1 MVKKEWNGILAEKE
15 VYLKGEWNDL
25 SEFQFIRQDVLASW
39 EKAKRFDFGQE
50 MISRRK
56 IAAPELLQ
64 ETTRK
69 YSFIIEIT
77 SSMMDTF
84 QGFVKSDFAFYLCDT
99 NCMLLLQAG
108 DLIEEISKTD
118 KIVGSIMDEESIGT
132 SSHLLCIQQQKP
144 IQLLGP
150 EHYCKDFWNFVG
162 SSAPIFDQNDRL
174 IGSIDIIQRMPKEPW
189 LKQFEDF
196 CAYTLGFLTTM
207 ANVISLQLKISSK
220 NEHLKATNRSLTE
233 SHKKLKT
240 MSDTLNSTLTLMDY
254 GVVTINYE
262 GKIIH
267 ANEKAYDV
275 LHLNSTYEH
284 NIVEFF
290 AGYPDFMEDV
300 KSGRKTEI
308 EDNFVVNFYGKKYVV
323 TANPIIN
330 QETGSMEVAVL
341 SFLNDQSIS
350 TVAHNRSGAYAKF
363 SFDGIIGN
371 SSVIR
376 EAIRKAR
383 QYAASPENI
392 LLLGESGTG
401 KELFAQAIHN
411 NNDEQRPFI
420 AVNCAAIPRSL
431 IESELFGYE
440 GGTFT
445 GAERKG
451 RPGKIELANG
461 GTLFLDEI
469 GDMPL
474 ELQAVLLR
482 TLQDKKIMRVGGNKY
497 LEISF
502 RLIAS
507 TNRNLYQMVK
517 DGFFRPD
524 LYYRLS
530 VLTIRIPPLRERFG
544 DIDLLTDYCVDNY
557 CKKVGMPKPEIS
569 DQVRRELNKYY
580 WPGNV
585 RQLENAIIYC
595 INTSKGNIIL
605 PQDLPWEIQAEN
617 YNPLPEKHKEQQGD
631 TVLSMSEIEKKSML
645 MALAKTNNNAIK
657 SAELLGMGKSTFYR
671 KLKRYE
677 IEI

>member
-1 MVKKEWNGILAEKE
+1 MG
-15 VYLKGEWNDL
+15 
-25 SEFQFIRQDVLASW
+25 
-39 EKAKRFDFGQE
+39 
-50 MISRRK
+50 
-56 IAAPELLQ
+56 
-64 ETTRK
+64 
-69 YSFIIEIT
+69 
-77 SSMMDTF
+77 
-84 QGFVKSDFAFYLCDT
+84 
-99 NCMLLLQAG
+99 
-108 DLIEEISKTD
+108 
-118 KIVGSIMDEESIGT
+118 
-132 SSHLLCIQQQKP
+132 
-144 IQLLGP
+144 
-150 EHYCKDFWNFVG
+150 
-162 SSAPIFDQNDRL
+162 
-174 IGSIDIIQRMPKEPW
+174 
-189 LKQFEDF
+189 
-196 CAYTLGFLTTM
+196 
-207 ANVISLQLKISSK
+207 
-220 NEHLKATNRSLTE
+220 
-233 SHKKLKT
+233 
-240 MSDTLNSTLTLMDY
+240 DTLNTTLTLMDY

-267 ANEKAYDV
+267 ANEKAYDI
-275 LHLNSTYEH
+275 LRLNSNHEH
-284 NIVEFF
+284 KIADFF
-290 AGYPDFMEDV
+290 GGYPDFIEDV
-300 KSGRKTEI
+300 KNGQKTEI
-308 EDNFVVNFYGKKYVV
+308 EDNFVVNFYGKKFIV

-330 QETGSMEVAVL
+330 QETGAMEVAVL

-350 TVAHNRSGAYAKF
+350 TVAHNRSGSYAQF

-371 SSVIR
+371 SIVIK
-376 EAIRKAR
+376 EAIRKAK

-411 NNDEQRPFI
+411 SNDEQQPFI

-451 RPGKIELANG
+451 RPGKIELSNG

-507 TNRNLYQMVK
+507 TNRDLYQMVN
-517 DGFFRPD
+517 DGLFRPD

-530 VLTIRIPPLRERFG
+530 VLTVRIPPLRERYG
-544 DIDLLTDYCVDNY
+544 DIDLLTDYCIDNY
-557 CKKVGMPKPEIS
+557 CKKVGMPKPKIS
-569 DQVRRELNKYY
+569 NQVHSVLNKYG

-595 INTSKGNIIL
+595 INTSKGDIIL
-605 PQDLPWEIQAEN
+605 PQDLPWEIQTES
-617 YNPLPEKHKEQQGD
+617 YNPLPENHTRQGD
-631 TVLSMSEIEKKSML
+631 VVLSMSELEKKSML

-657 SAELLGMGKSTFYR
+657 AAEILGMGKSTFYR

>member
-1 MVKKEWNGILAEKE
+1 MLKQEWDGILAEKE
-15 VYLKGEWNDL
+15 LYLKGEWKDL
-25 SEFQFIRQDVLASW
+25 TEFRFIRQEVIVSW
-39 EKAKRFDFGQE
+39 EKAKKYN
-50 MISRRK
+50 ISEDMTTKRK
-56 IAAPELLQ
+56 VAKPDLLDQ
-64 ETTRK
+64 ISQK
-69 YSFIIEIT
+69 YSFLIELT
-77 SSMMDTF
+77 SSILNIF
-84 QGFVKSDFAFYLCDT
+84 YSFVRADFAFYLCDT
-99 NCMLLLQAG
+99 SSVVLLQGG
-108 DLIEEISKTD
+108 DLIEQTTKTD
-118 KIVGSIMDEESIGT
+118 QIVGFIMDEESVGT
-132 SSHLLCIQQQKP
+132 SSHLLCMEQQKP
-144 IQLLGP
+144 VQLIGP
-150 EHYCKDFWNFVG
+150 EHYCQDFWNIVG
-162 SSAPIFDQNDRL
+162 SSAPIFDQNNQL
-174 IGSIDIIQRMPKEPW
+174 IGALVLIQPMPNEPW
-189 LKQFEDF
+189 QKQMEDF
-196 CAYTLGFLTTM
+196 FAYTLGFLTTM
-207 ANVISLQLKISSK
+207 SSVINLQLKLSSK
-220 NEHLKATNRSLTE
+220 NEHLKAINRSLIE
-233 SHKKLKT
+233 SHKNLKT
-240 MSDTLNSTLTLMDY
+240 MGDTLNTTLTLMDY

-267 ANEKAYDV
+267 ANEKAYDI
-275 LHLNSTYEH
+275 LRLNSNHEH
-284 NIVEFF
+284 KIADFF
-290 AGYPDFMEDV
+290 GGYPDFIEDV
-300 KSGRKTEI
+300 KSGQKTEI
-308 EDNFVVNFYGKKYVV
+308 EDNFVVNFYGKKFIV

-330 QETGSMEVAVL
+330 QETGAMEVAVL

-350 TVAHNRSGAYAKF
+350 TVAHNRSGSYAQF

-371 SSVIR
+371 SIVIK
-376 EAIRKAR
+376 EAIRKAK

-411 NNDEQRPFI
+411 SNDEQQPFI

-451 RPGKIELANG
+451 RPGKIELSNG

-507 TNRNLYQMVK
+507 TNRDLYQMVN
-517 DGFFRPD
+517 DGLFRPD

-530 VLTIRIPPLRERFG
+530 VLTVRIPPLRERFG
-544 DIDLLTDYCVDNY
+544 DVDLLTDYCIDSY
-557 CKKVGMPKPEIS
+557 CKKVGMPRPEIS
-569 DQVRRELNKYY
+569 AQVRSMLNKYY

-585 RQLENAIIYC
+585 RQLENAIIYG
-595 INTSKGNIIL
+595 INTAKGNTIL
-605 PQDLPWEIQAEN
+605 PQDLPWEIQTES
-617 YNPLPEKHKEQQGD
+617 YNPLPEKHKEQGD
-631 TVLSMSEIEKKSML
+631 TVLSMSELERRSML

-657 SAELLGMGKSTFYR
+657 AAEILGMGKSTFYR